1 MSSTAAEDD
10 GVRIVMAQSCPSIT
24 GKSTL
29 TYHVGM
35 AGNEPQIRINGN
47 TGPGFFNAEWIPLFK
62 VIDALP
68 KSDFFPSRVLR
79 QAFHGRSLNS
89 YAFLMAALRNEGVVR
104 RSPQRQRCWERADV
118 DGFLARIDAMA
129 GTSSGSGANSGS
141 GTDAKAAASAPKASK
156 STSQPAASK
165 ASVKSSPKPAAK
177 AAATTVSKPT
187 AKPKK

>member
-29 TYHVGM
+29 TYHIGM

-47 TGPGFFNAEWIPLFK
+47 TGPGFFNDEWIPLFK

-68 KSDFFPSRVLR
+68 KLDFFPSRVLR

-118 DGFLARIDAMA
+118 DGFLARIDVMA
-129 GTSSGSGANSGS
+129 GSGSSSGSGAASRSGADVKAATS
-141 GTDAKAAASAPKASK
+141 AAKASASPKSASTPTSK
-156 STSQPAASK
+156 STASK
-165 ASVKSSPKPAAK
+165 TTSKSAA
-177 AAATTVSKPT
+177 KPT